1 LFTSAISRFGRLDV
15 VVANAGVELIDTTIA
30 GSSDED
36 FDRLFNVNAKG
47 AFLTLREAAHHVTDG
62 GRIIYV
68 GSSSTGYPLLG
79 HGL

>member
-15 VVANAGVELIDTTIA
+15 VVPNAGVELIDTTIA

-68 GSSSTGYPLLG
+68 GSGSIGYPLPG
-79 HGL
+79 RGL